1 MFSFD
6 ENYDDYCDFH
16 DNDYDSMECE
26 DCYDED
32 EDCDDSMDGDMESG
46 LASAGW
52 GVDESYEHD
61 TPMYED
67 YYGGE

>member
-1 MFSFD
+1 MFTFD

-16 DNDYDSMECE
+16 E
-26 DCYDED
+26 DDEVMMCADDED
-32 EDCDDSMDGDMESG
+32 SYDDVEDDMDGDHESG

>member
-1 MFSFD
+1 MFTFD

-16 DNDYDSMECE
+16 E
-26 DCYDED
+26 DDEVMMCADDED
-32 EDCDDSMDGDMESG
+32 SFDDVEDDMDGDHESG

>member
-1 MFSFD
+1 MYTFED
-6 ENYDDYCDFH
+6 NYDDYCDF
-16 DNDYDSMECE
+16 YE
-26 DCYDED
+26 DEEVMMCADDED
-32 EDCDDSMDGDMESG
+32 SYDDLDGDHESG
-46 LASAGW
+46 FASAGW